1 MMIPL
6 VAYKGLH
13 LILGSDWPSM
23 DKQDFF
29 PQVNISD
36 VNIFIDLDP
45 KYKYKQRSVIT
56 VGENPNTDTKIRK
69 HTSEVH
75 WSQSLHLIL
84 YGLWVCRCTL

>member
-6 VAYKGLH
+6 VA
-13 LILGSDWPSM
+13 
-23 DKQDFF
+23 FF